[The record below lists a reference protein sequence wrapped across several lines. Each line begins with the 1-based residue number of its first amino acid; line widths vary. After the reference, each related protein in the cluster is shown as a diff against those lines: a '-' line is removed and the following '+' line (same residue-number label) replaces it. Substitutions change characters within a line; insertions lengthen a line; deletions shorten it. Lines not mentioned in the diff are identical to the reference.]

1 MKAMQ
6 TTSFLQLA
14 VGAVV
19 VDVVFLLLNY
29 ERVVFK
35 SDELTRWYTRFGPWA
50 MAMDVAI
57 IALVAH
63 AGTRLTSGRNPWVSA
78 TTVVALQVAHDV
90 CFATL
95 FYGVPRGRHFLLDV
109 FKDYANEVGV
119 HAVWSDSLMMLGTL
133 GVGALVRRARLSS
146 ENEAA
151 LLVAA
156 CYVALFACYTKK
168 PVYK

>member
-1 MKAMQ
+1 MQ
-6 TTSFLQLA
+6 TSFLQLA
-14 VGAVV
+14 IGAVV
-19 VDVVFLLLNY
+19 VDVVFLLLIY
-29 ERVVFK
+29 KRIVFK
-35 SDELTRWYTRFGPWA
+35 SHEATRWYTRFGPWA
-50 MAMDVAI
+50 MALDVAI

-63 AGTRLTSGRNPWVSA
+63 AGTRLTAGRAPWITA

-95 FYGVPRGRHFLLDV
+95 FYGAPRGRHFVFDV
-109 FKDYANEVGV
+109 FKDYADEVGV
-119 HAVWSDSLMMLGTL
+119 HAIWSDSLMMLGTL

-146 ENEAA
+146 ESEAA

-156 CYVALFACYTKK
+156 CYVGIFACYTKR